1 MNKTLT
7 ATLFCTAFAMQAFA
21 AGDATAGKATYD
33 KSCKSCHGAAGVANP
48 AIAKMLKV
56 EMKDLGS
63 AEAQMLSDDAM
74 KKILTTGQGKMK
86 PVASVTGKSIDD
98 VIAFVRTFKK

>member
-48 AIAKMLKV
+48 AIAKMLKI

-63 AEAQMLSDDAM
+63 AEAQMVSDDAM

-86 PVASVTGKSIDD
+86 PVASVTGKSIDN

>member
-48 AIAKMLKV
+48 AIAKMTKV